1 MEEEI
6 KKNPVVMKW
15 KLIGLAIFLIFTAII
30 GGLNYGIGSTP
41 EEYILDETNFQ
52 GYTFQDSKLA
62 ISDAY
67 SNKFIFIRKSMDED
81 SQRSIINYQAHAF
94 EMYSDC
100 ENKITINVKIYS
112 TEMDLTLEFDYE
124 NNTYIEPDYS
134 LYNQELD
141 GSITVDMSNT
151 DSEEDIDEQIFTLP
165 FNKKINSEINFI
177 IVVDTS
183 IETTAS
189 KIYFS
194 FEKSVE

>member
-1 MEEEI
+1 MEESS
-6 KKNPVVMKW
+6 KKNPMVMKW

-30 GGLNYGIGSTP
+30 GGLNYGVGSTP

-52 GYTFQDSKLA
+52 GYTINDDKILKEDIASK
-62 ISDAY
+62 D
-67 SNKFIFIRKSMDED
+67 FVFIRKSQIED
-81 SQRSIINYQAHAF
+81 YERTKIDYQSKAF

-100 ENKITINVKIYS
+100 ENKITINIKIYS
-112 TEMDLTLEFDYE
+112 TEMDLALEFDSE

-151 DSEEDIDEQIFTLP
+151 DSESDIDEQIITLP

-177 IVVDTS
+177 VVVNTS

>member
-1 MEEEI
+1 
-6 KKNPVVMKW
+6 
-15 KLIGLAIFLIFTAII
+15 
-30 GGLNYGIGSTP
+30 
-41 EEYILDETNFQ
+41 
-52 GYTFQDSKLA
+52 
-62 ISDAY
+62 
-67 SNKFIFIRKSMDED
+67 
-81 SQRSIINYQAHAF
+81 
-94 EMYSDC
+94 MYSDC
-100 ENKITINVKIYS
+100 ENKITINIKIYS
-112 TEMDLTLEFDYE
+112 TEMDVALEFDSE

-151 DSEEDIDEQIFTLP
+151 DSESDIDEQIITLP

-177 IVVDTS
+177 VVVNTS